1 MLVAAQL
8 ARSRGL
14 FSADGFDALASLIA
28 SMGPLPPIADL
39 SATEALDAMKRDKKV
54 LDGRLHYVLP
64 VRLGETVVVPD
75 VSEQELRAA
84 LEQVGLRE

>member
-1 MLVAAQL
+1 
-8 ARSRGL
+8 
-14 FSADGFDALASLIA
+14 
-28 SMGPLPPIADL
+28 
-39 SATEALDAMKRDKKV
+39 
-54 LDGRLHYVLP
+54 VLP